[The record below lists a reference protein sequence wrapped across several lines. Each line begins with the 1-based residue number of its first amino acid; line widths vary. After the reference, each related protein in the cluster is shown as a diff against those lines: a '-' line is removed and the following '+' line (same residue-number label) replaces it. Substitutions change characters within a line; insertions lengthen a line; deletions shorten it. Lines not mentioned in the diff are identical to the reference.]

1 MTITGTEAY
10 EAMRTHHR
18 LLSEQ
23 LNSRAAAVSEAVTA
37 GRPHDA
43 AVADV
48 ITYLA
53 EEVLPHA
60 VAEEE
65 TIYPAAAAARGD
77 LIGTVNEMT
86 AEHDTL
92 SAAAEALAG
101 LSDGTAAAAQAQ
113 QIADLFAAHAT
124 RENEVL
130 LPALLANDDVDLAAL
145 LAQMHRRAEEA
156 AKTGLTG
163 KAEARDPQ
171 GAVLGLLLEAGR
183 ALARA
188 GQADLACRLAAAAW
202 AALREDRPDL
212 AVTVT
217 AALHGLARRVGAEA
231 AQEGLSAGTGQPVPA
246 AGGTAGERELDVREM
261 PPAQRHQTIFAS
273 YADLAPGQGFV
284 LVNDHDPK
292 PLRYQFEAEHAGQFT
307 WDSIEAGP
315 EVWRVRIGR
324 PPAEA
329 KAQGGQAAPDSG
341 QAGPDGRD
349 EEPDLDVRRLAHFQR
364 HDVIFTA
371 YRALRPGAGF
381 VLVNDHDP
389 LPLRYQFEAQYP
401 GEFTWDYLETGPKAW
416 RVRIGRPGD

>member
-1 MTITGTEAY
+1 MTITGAEAY

-23 LNSRAAAVSEAVTA
+23 LSSRAAAVSEAVTA

-43 AVADV
+43 AVAGL
-48 ITYLA
+48 IAYLA

-60 VAEEE
+60 AAEEE

-77 LIGTVNEMT
+77 LAGTVNEMA
-86 AEHDTL
+86 AEHGTL
-92 SAAAEALAG
+92 SAAAGALAG
-101 LSDGTAAAAQAQ
+101 LADGTAAAGQAR
-113 QIADLFAAHAT
+113 QIADLFAAHAAE
-124 RENEVL
+124 ENEVL

-156 AKTGLTG
+156 AKTGRTG
-163 KAEARDPQ
+163 KAAARDPQ
-171 GAVLGLLLEAGR
+171 GALLGLLLEAGR

-217 AALHGLARRVGAEA
+217 AALHGLARRVGTVPARDGRPA
-231 AQEGLSAGTGQPVPA
+231 RVQEPAPVPA
-246 AGGTAGERELDVREM
+246 DAASGPELDVRDLA
-261 PPAQRHQTIFAS
+261 PAQRHETIFAS
-273 YADLAPGQGFV
+273 YEDLAPGQGFV

-292 PLRYQFEAEHAGQFT
+292 PLRYQFEAEQAGQFT

-324 PPAEA
+324 PPAAA
-329 KAQGGQAAPDSG
+329 KAGDGQAAPSGG
-341 QAGPDGRD
+341 QAGPDDSD
-349 EEPDLDVRRLAHFQR
+349 EEPDLDVRQLAHWQR

-371 YRALRPGAGF
+371 YRTLKPGAGF

-389 LPLRYQFEAQYP
+389 LPLRYQFEANYP
-401 GEFTWDYLETGPKAW
+401 GEFTWDYLEAGPKAW
-416 RVRIGRPGD
+416 RVRIGRPGA